1 MERILEGYRNGSI
14 EYRSTGK
21 DTGGISE
28 WIYRI
33 QIHWEGYTRDIGMD
47 L

>member
-1 MERILEGYRNGSI
+1 MFSARALDAPCINNRGPFL
-14 EYRSTGK
+14 
-21 DTGGISE
+21 GIQE

-33 QIHWEGYTRDIGMD
+33 QIHWEGYRRGTGMD